1 MTIQEVINA
10 LVDYH
15 PHMKANPN
23 APQTDVIKFGDPT
36 VECTGVVVT
45 CTPTVEVIRK
55 TAELGA
61 NFLIAHEPLFWNHED
76 KTDWLEDNRLYQ
88 QKKQLLEENGITVW
102 RDHDHIHG
110 GGPQNGNV
118 DNIFRGI
125 MHELGWENYLIGN
138 PNKPLLFQI
147 PETDAT
153 ELGLFLKE
161 KLGLNGIRI
170 VGDRHTKVSKVMLWE
185 HIREQDW
192 NGSEKRKLLQVEE
205 EDFDAVIPF
214 ETIDW
219 TILAYIRDSAQM
231 GNGKILYNVGHFNF
245 EDLGMKY
252 MMSYLPDLIPGVP
265 VHHVTPGDA
274 YDFIL

>member
-1 MTIQEVINA
+1 MTIQQVIDA
-10 LVDYH
+10 LVAYH
-15 PHMKANPN
+15 PYLEENPDFP
-23 APQTDVIKFGDPT
+23 ATDVIKFGDPAR
-36 VECTGVVVT
+36 ECTGVVVT

-55 TAELGA
+55 TIELGA
-61 NFLIAHEPLFWNHED
+61 NFLITHEPLFWNHED
-76 KTDWLEDNRLYQ
+76 QTDWLEGNRLYQ

-110 GGPQNGNV
+110 GAPHSGNV
-118 DNIFRGI
+118 DKIFQGI
-125 MHELGWENYLIGN
+125 MHELGWENYLIGGG
-138 PNKPLLFQI
+138 NKPLLFQI
-147 PETDAT
+147 PEMDAT

-170 VGDRHTKVSKVMLWE
+170 VGDKHTKVSKVMLWE
-185 HIREQDW
+185 HIREQDYD
-192 NGSEKRKLLQVEE
+192 GSEKRKLLQVEE
-205 EDFDAVIPF
+205 EQFDAVIPF

-245 EDLGMKY
+245 EDLGMRY
-252 MMSYLPDLIPGVP
+252 MMSYLPGLIEGVP